1 MHFVVLYLLAIVHV
15 LKRVC
20 EPKHDT
26 FFTRDIICKR
36 KQHLNSCKLSTHKL
50 QAIVQNR
57 IFQKIVAKLVKSLK
71 DVEMSRVLS
80 IRDAELMVEPL
91 DSDDSEDSSG
101 MDHLSDS
108 SDSDNSS
115 SFEGIFFCT
124 VNWLF
129 INQKFLVLNNY

>member
-1 MHFVVLYLLAIVHV
+1 M
-15 LKRVC
+15 
-20 EPKHDT
+20 
-26 FFTRDIICKR
+26 CKR

-115 SFEGIFFCT
+115 SFEGIFF
-124 VNWLF
+124 
-129 INQKFLVLNNY
+129 VLLIGFSSIKNFWY

>member
-20 EPKHDT
+20 EPKHDK
-26 FFTRDIICKR
+26 FFTREIICKR
-36 KQHLNSCKLSTHKL
+36 KQRLNSCKLSTHKL

-115 SFEGIFFCT
+115 SFEGIFF
-124 VNWLF
+124 
-129 INQKFLVLNNY
+129 VLLIGFSSIKNFWY